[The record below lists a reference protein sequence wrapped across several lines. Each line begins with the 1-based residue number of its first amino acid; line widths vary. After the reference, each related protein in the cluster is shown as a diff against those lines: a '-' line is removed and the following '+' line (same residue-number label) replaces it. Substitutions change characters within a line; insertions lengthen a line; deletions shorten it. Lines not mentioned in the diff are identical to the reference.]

1 MILDAV
7 TRRLAHIAQPAER
20 VLGKNEV
27 IGSNP
32 IVGSRS
38 RDREAV
44 SLRVGASVFRVNST
58 GQRRVTVQKAR
69 LTIETAVVS

>member
-1 MILDAV
+1 
-7 TRRLAHIAQPAER
+7 
-20 VLGKNEV
+20 
-27 IGSNP
+27 
-32 IVGSRS
+32 VGSRS

-44 SLRVGASVFRVNST
+44 SLRVGASVLRVNST